1 MELVFSLI
9 FHQRTNKKI
18 QCFYILI
25 SDTYNAQTTV
35 KETLFHV
42 KNYKEKERSN
52 ESLMVFGH
60 GDGGGGPL
68 MSM

>member
-1 MELVFSLI
+1 MVLKFLRISR
-9 FHQRTNKKI
+9 QRKKKFPPKI
-18 QCFYILI
+18 ILR
-25 SDTYNAQTTV
+25 SDTYNAQTTI

-52 ESLMVFGH
+52 ESMMVFGH